1 MGPLH
6 SGRDDVTAEEQRR
19 STFLPETLGSIRNR
33 FDSLVSA
40 EQSPVKDSPPMLQ
53 SKFAPLDQ
61 ADQLPIGSRT
71 EHNLREESLP
81 QSPEQAFETMM
92 AQSRPKQGQRKSGSY
107 MDEIS
112 HVHEHASHR
121 NLPDAFVHVK
131 KFANRHVRD
140 SDGSVD
146 QDNAPGAERRPYNDN
161 SEEDAIMSEAMEN
174 LLEETP
180 NLYNTHQM
188 LPRAENPPIE

>member
-1 MGPLH
+1 M
-6 SGRDDVTAEEQRR
+6 
-19 STFLPETLGSIRNR
+19 
-33 FDSLVSA
+33 
-40 EQSPVKDSPPMLQ
+40 
-53 SKFAPLDQ
+53 DQ
-61 ADQLPIGSRT
+61 ADHPLGSRT

-81 QSPEQAFETMM
+81 HSPEQAFETLM
-92 AQSRPKQGQRKSGSY
+92 AQSRPKPKQRQSGSY

-146 QDNAPGAERRPYNDN
+146 GEDAAGVDRRQFNDN

-188 LPRAENPPIE
+188 QAKVESLPVE